1 MICHIKLD
9 KPLEAGVP
17 NVKAI
22 VYHIFVV
29 HWCHMFLIS
38 IEIEYLGNRHAQN
51 YR

>member
-17 NVKAI
+17 DVKAI
-22 VYHIFVV
+22 VYHIFIV
-29 HWCHMFLIS
+29 HWRHMFLIS